1 MAWKGRRAERAPI
14 ERRDLVGADWPRVT
28 KVAELERAAP
38 QGRRPLRIIQRREPN
53 S

>member
-1 MAWKGRRAERAPI
+1 MAWKGRRAERTPI
-14 ERRDLVGADWPRVT
+14 ERRDLVGPDWPRVT

-38 QGRRPLRIIQRREPN
+38 RVAARCTSSSVASRN